1 MFSSA
6 GVMAL
11 EHYTDNKPGN
21 SKIRFINNLQTQ
33 E

>member
-11 EHYTDNKPGN
+11 EHYSDNKPGK
-21 SKIRFINNLQTQ
+21 SKIRFISNLQTQ
-33 E
+33 K